1 MCRTIADHWA
11 SDGKGAGRWTCWK
24 SWGPTPGRGAC
35 SMHMPGH
42 KGAGPGTELP
52 WALDITEI
60 DGFDNLH
67 DARGVLREAMDR
79 AAGLWGSDRAFF
91 LVGGSTCGIL
101 AGIAAAVSPG
111 STVLLPRGCHKSVY
125 NALEL
130 LDLVPVYLPVPAD
143 EAAGAAGSLPPETVA
158 AALADHPEARL
169 VIVTSPIDIRIVSDV
184 AAIVD
189 LAHAAGVPVLV
200 TRDLVSGRTWA
211 SLPPFPL
218 ERWPPERTS

>member
-1 MCRTIADHWA
+1 MDLLEKLEAYAR
-11 SDGKGAGRWTCWK
+11 S
-24 SWGPTPGRGAC
+24 GAC

-42 KGAGPGTELP
+42 KGVGPGTELP

-67 DARGVLREAMDR
+67 DAHGVLREAMDR

-101 AGIAAAVSPG
+101 AGIAAAVNPG

-143 EAAGAAGSLPPETVA
+143 EAT
-158 AALADHPEARL
+158 
-169 VIVTSPIDIRIVSDV
+169 
-184 AAIVD
+184 
-189 LAHAAGVPVLV
+189 
-200 TRDLVSGRTWA
+200 GR
-211 SLPPFPL
+211 
-218 ERWPPERTS
+218 